1 MAGLYVSYQ
10 AQANKTPMSRN
21 AYFFWRHLG
30 LQLANILERGAF
42 IDRVSGSVAPVGPER
57 RVSLMIL
64 PIMLTLGV
72 KTMTRSGLLAAEHR
86 AAKLK
91 FPTRRCG
98 SKRTEQ
104 ASSGGTFA
112 APVNERGTESTC

>member
-10 AQANKTPMSRN
+10 AQANKTPMSPI
-21 AYFFWRHLG
+21 FWRHLG
-30 LQLANILERGAF
+30 LQLANILDRGAF

-72 KTMTRSGLLAAEHR
+72 KTMTRSGLLAAEQ
-86 AAKLK
+86 
-91 FPTRRCG
+91 P
-98 SKRTEQ
+98 S
-104 ASSGGTFA
+104 
-112 APVNERGTESTC
+112 